1 MKINLLLQ
9 LNNQPTWLKK
19 DLKKI
24 RLDRKSNSDLSAT
37 FAMTRCNGLSIELIK
52 LTISF
57 SLACCPV
64 ALVSAQSQPTCL
76 SILFQY

>member
-1 MKINLLLQ
+1 MLLQ
-9 LNNQPTWLKK
+9 LNNQPKRLKK
-19 DLKKI
+19 DLKKF

-37 FAMTRCNGLSIELIK
+37 FAMTRRSGLFIELIK
-52 LTISF
+52 LTISY

-64 ALVSAQSQPTCL
+64 ALVSAQSQPISL